1 MSFYLRVFIK
11 LYLKENKYMKKQ
23 ISIISLIIL
32 TILTSC
38 GTKKSIS
45 KSSLENNIIRQIDD
59 STNINTSSNTITQTN
74 DSTEIIIQE
83 LIEETIIDTLNHQTI
98 QRTTKRK
105 ATIMKSGNTK
115 IEHSEESDTTHNKH
129 KQIQEKKKEDNKS
142 TNIRQYP
149 IRKYLSIISI
159 MILLVVI
166 YKFIDNR
173 RQ

>member
-1 MSFYLRVFIK
+1 MLIFSSCA
-11 LYLKENKYMKKQ
+11 NKKQ
-23 ISIISLIIL
+23 I
-32 TILTSC
+32 T
-38 GTKKSIS
+38 KSIS
-45 KSSLENNIIRQIDD
+45 E
-59 STNINTSSNTITQTN
+59 TNTTTQVDESKQTNTSSNTITQTN

-83 LIEETIIDTLNHQTI
+83 LIQETISDTLNHQTI

-105 ATIMKSGNTK
+105 STIRKSGNAR

-142 TNIRQYP
+142 TTIKQSP
-149 IRKYLSIISI
+149 IRKYLSIISV